1 MKKQTLFAITNCL
14 RPLIRKQDTH
24 YKMFI
29 LVEVQVAYAFYK
41 LTQGCNLLICN
52 ELFTMGW
59 FIVSLVLKEVI
70 IVFNVI
76 FKHLITWPPRN
87 KMEMVM
93 QGFKTLCGLPSIQRA
108 ITNTHFSISKPDGAF
123 CEDYF
128 YHKIKR
134 YNVDC

>member
-1 MKKQTLFAITNCL
+1 MAC
-14 RPLIRKQDTH
+14 
-24 YKMFI
+24 
-29 LVEVQVAYAFYK
+29 AFYK

-59 FIVSLVLKEVI
+59 LIVSLVLKKVI

-76 FKHLITWPPRN
+76 FKHFITWPSRN

-93 QGFKTLCGLPSIQRA
+93 QGFKTLCGLPSIQGA
-108 ITNTHFSISKPDGAF
+108 ITNTHFSISKHDGAF

-134 YNVDC
+134 YNVVC